1 MTTCACRQHLNAT
14 LRGGIFSLAYFL
26 TDDNRSK
33 DRLLLKD
40 E

>member
-14 LRGGIFSLAYFL
+14 LRDDVFSLAYFL
-26 TDDNRSK
+26 TDDNRRK
-33 DRLLLKD
+33 DRLLSKD